1 MLAARRFTHI
11 LRQTRIAVPLVS
23 KTAFHALTKPT
34 FAIRSS
40 AMQLRFAATE
50 AKSSITEELAKE
62 IEFEEGNA
70 EVDTEYEDAK
80 KLTLQHFKLH
90 EKPGNGVVR
99 LTRKYNDEQIEV
111 KFDVQDSTEEEL
123 GQDEDYGQTNEGE
136 EDEAIGDNVGVNF
149 EVTIKKGAN
158 KLIVSAV
165 GGENLSIEGIRIM
178 SANAS
183 ETEESEVYSGPPF
196 DELQEEVQETFL
208 DWLEERKIDGDL
220 AFFVL
225 AHARTKEQQEYVHW
239 LHELQD
245 FTDKGS
251 K

>member
-1 MLAARRFTHI
+1 MLATRRFAHI

-23 KTAFHALTKPT
+23 KNCFHALAKPII
-34 FAIRSS
+34 ALRSS
-40 AMQLRFAATE
+40 SLQLRFAATE
-50 AKSSITEELAKE
+50 AKATITEELAKE

-99 LTRKYNDEQIEV
+99 LTRKHNDEQIEV

-123 GQDEDYGQTNEGE
+123 DQDEDYGQATEGG
-136 EDEAIGDNVGVNF
+136 EDNVIGDDVGVNF
-149 EVTIKKGAN
+149 EVTIKKGS
-158 KLIVSAV
+158 KKIVVSAV
-165 GGENLSIEGIRIM
+165 GGEQLAVHGIRIM
-178 SANAS
+178 STTA
-183 ETEESEVYSGPPF
+183 TEDEEQEVYSGPPF
-196 DELQEEVQETFL
+196 DELQEEVQESFL
-208 DWLEERKIDGDL
+208 DWLEERKVDGDL

-225 AHARTKEQQEYVHW
+225 AHSRTKEQIEYVHW

-245 FTDKGS
+245 FTDSES